1 MGLDIYLEFG
11 KDGGNIQQNSKRY
24 PTHYFKVGYFRS
36 SYNEWGL
43 NRVLQKTI
51 GKDLYHI
58 FEPPNKKH
66 DFKPNWE
73 DCRMRCLNIIE
84 EFNDFVTNKLGNIAV
99 TTISGRLFTTDG
111 IPKSEKEATDIFL
124 RVRDEKESNPNFS
137 SFINRDGHFYLNGL
151 KCYAFISGKDSFD
164 RDCVYVIYEPELKEN
179 EKNDIEPNVYK
190 DYKRCLEIV
199 LETIEYVL
207 DHPKKEMKK
216 FNLHWSA

>member
-1 MGLDIYLEFG
+1 
-11 KDGGNIQQNSKRY
+11 
-24 PTHYFKVGYFRS
+24 
-36 SYNEWGL
+36 
-43 NRVLQKTI
+43 
-51 GKDLYHI
+51 
-58 FEPPNKKH
+58 
-66 DFKPNWE
+66 
-73 DCRMRCLNIIE
+73 
-84 EFNDFVTNKLGNIAV
+84 
-99 TTISGRLFTTDG
+99 
-111 IPKSEKEATDIFL
+111 
-124 RVRDEKESNPNFS
+124 
-137 SFINRDGHFYLNGL
+137 LNGL